1 MIVSAFKCRIH
12 CTPCTKGAQRK
23 KKKFLHWQWMRN
35 RNSHKLC
42 LAQVFSWNLSPLL
55 RCQIFWLETCKCLRR
70 SSSKATQN
78 YGAQKQPNIA
88 VPLLYTSICS
98 KFNTTLSTN
107 YMCTNTLLCEHTEL
121 TRLQAEMSLKNNYR
135 RDTRGFPNM
144 RTHTLPQ
151 QQPRSR
157 ASVFP
162 SILGFSTDN
171 ASQTARGCCV
181 GWGRVYFY
189 CDHFSSETYTES
201 ISYLQMSPHGAIRQ
215 QSLSI
220 TANLPVNAWPRGE
233 GIHIPLRTL
242 PQIILS
248 PPL

>member
-12 CTPCTKGAQRK
+12 RTPCTKGTQRK
-23 KKKFLHWQWMRN
+23 KQFLHWQRMRN

-42 LAQVFSWNLSPLL
+42 LAQVFSWSLSPLL
-55 RCQIFWLETCKCLRR
+55 RCKIIWLEKSKRLRR
-70 SSSKATQN
+70 SSSKATQS

-88 VPLLYTSICS
+88 VPLLYTSIRS
-98 KFNTTLSTN
+98 KSNTTLSTN
-107 YMCTNTLLCEHTEL
+107 YKCTNTLLHEHTEL
-121 TRLQAEMSLKNNYR
+121 TRLEAEMSLKNNYR
-135 RDTRGFPNM
+135 RDTWGFPNM
-144 RTHTLPQ
+144 HTHTLPQ
-151 QQPRSR
+151 QQPRHR
-157 ASVFP
+157 ASMFP
-162 SILGFSTDN
+162 SILGFSADN

-181 GWGRVYFY
+181 GWGTVYFY

-201 ISYLQMSPHGAIRQ
+201 ISYLQMSPHGAIQQ

>member
-1 MIVSAFKCRIH
+1 
-12 CTPCTKGAQRK
+12 
-23 KKKFLHWQWMRN
+23 MRN

-144 RTHTLPQ
+144 RTHVAPATT
-151 QQPRSR
+151 
-157 ASVFP
+157 
-162 SILGFSTDN
+162 SI
-171 ASQTARGCCV
+171 
-181 GWGRVYFY
+181 
-189 CDHFSSETYTES
+189 
-201 ISYLQMSPHGAIRQ
+201 
-215 QSLSI
+215 QSLSV
-220 TANLPVNAWPRGE
+220 P
-233 GIHIPLRTL
+233 IHLGFLYWQCQSDCQGLLRRMG
-242 PQIILS
+242 
-248 PPL
+248 